1 MKDLINSENTFLV
14 DVRTPGE
21 VAEQSVPGAANIPL
35 DTFPENLDK
44 FREAQG
50 PIVLFCRSGARSE
63 NAKNWLKQQGLD
75 NVHNAG
81 GIGNV
86 LIHKM

>member
-1 MKDLINSENTFLV
+1 MKDLINNQNTFLV

-21 VAEQSVPGAANIPL
+21 VAEQSVPGAENIPL
-35 DTFPENLDK
+35 NTVPENLSK
-44 FREAQG
+44 FKEAKG

-63 NAKNWLKQQGLD
+63 NAMNWLKQQGLE